1 VILPS
6 PAFQNLHLTINP
18 LRQYAS
24 TLNLNDH
31 LPLTIQIRCNIFA
44 LRIPE
49 YTYWL
54 TYTIGIAEV
63 FLMDRVKARF
73 IQMMA
78 AFGAVILLAA
88 GSVRAEEKL
97 LVFVSIAPQKYV
109 VQQIGGKFLNVE
121 VMIPA
126 GADPHVY
133 EPKPRQMVALSKARL
148 YFAIGI
154 QPFEN
159 AWLKRIASPNPA
171 MMVVHTDRGI
181 QKIPMTRGPH
191 EEDQHAG
198 ELDPHIWLSPPLVI
212 KQAQTILNA
221 LVEVDPANRA
231 VYEDNCRDFVSEVVA
246 LDSDLK
252 NIFAGKQGFQF
263 MVLHPAWGYF
273 AHTYGL
279 KQVPVEI
286 EGKDPKPAQLKEL
299 IEHAKQSQIKIIF
312 AQPQFSSRSARLV
325 AEEIGGQVV
334 FADPL
339 AADWS
344 DNLREVA
351 EKLKSALK

>member
-1 VILPS
+1 
-6 PAFQNLHLTINP
+6 
-18 LRQYAS
+18 
-24 TLNLNDH
+24 
-31 LPLTIQIRCNIFA
+31 
-44 LRIPE
+44 
-49 YTYWL
+49 
-54 TYTIGIAEV
+54 
-63 FLMDRVKARF
+63 MDRMKAKF
-73 IQMMA
+73 IRILA
-78 AFGAVILLAA
+78 ACGVVIPLVA
-88 GSVRAEEKL
+88 GSVRAEDKL
-97 LVFVSIAPQKYV
+97 PVFVSLAPQKYF
-109 VQQIGGKFLNVE
+109 VQQIGGALLDVE

-126 GADPHVY
+126 GADPHVF

-159 AWLKRIASPNPA
+159 AWLKRIASSNPA
-171 MMVVHTDRGI
+171 MVVVHTDRGI
-181 QKIPMTRGPH
+181 QKIPMISSPH
-191 EEDQHAG
+191 AEDQHAG

-231 VYEDNCRDFVSEVVA
+231 VYEANCRDFVSELIA

-273 AHTYGL
+273 ANTYGL

-312 AQPQFSSRSARLV
+312 AQPQFSSKSAQLV
-325 AEEIGGQVV
+325 AREIGGQVV

>member
-1 VILPS
+1 
-6 PAFQNLHLTINP
+6 
-18 LRQYAS
+18 
-24 TLNLNDH
+24 
-31 LPLTIQIRCNIFA
+31 
-44 LRIPE
+44 
-49 YTYWL
+49 
-54 TYTIGIAEV
+54 
-63 FLMDRVKARF
+63 MDKVKTRF
-73 IQMMA
+73 IYMLA

-88 GSVRAEEKL
+88 ANTKAEKKL
-97 LVFVSIAPQKYV
+97 PVFVSIQPQKYF
-109 VQQIGGKFLNVE
+109 VQQIGKELVDVE

-148 YFAIGI
+148 YFAIGL

-159 AWLKRIASPNPA
+159 TWLKKIASSNPE

-181 QKIPMTRGPH
+181 QKISMAVPNH
-191 EEDQHAG
+191 KKDLHAG
-198 ELDPHIWLSPPLVI
+198 EPDPHIWLSPPLVM

-221 LVEVDPANRA
+221 LVEIDPANRV
-231 VYEDNCRDFVSEVVA
+231 VYDANYRGFVSELMA
-246 LDSDLK
+246 LDAELK
-252 NIFAGKQGFQF
+252 RTFAGKQGLQF

-279 KQVPVEI
+279 RQVPVEI

-299 IEHAKQSQIKIIF
+299 IEHAKQNQIKIIF
-312 AQPQFSSRSARLV
+312 VQPQFSPRSAELV
-325 AEEIGGQVV
+325 AKEIGGQVV

-351 EKLKSALK
+351 GKFKAALK